1 MAGKLMH
8 LIIFFSLFG
17 GGFCCCLQ
25 RRQTRGVCLRLKEI
39 SSNMIVNN
47 IKNVVMKNHGQ
58 LLANSINVSDY
69 SCL

>member
-25 RRQTRGVCLRLKEI
+25 RRQTRVVCLRLKEI
-39 SSNMIVNN
+39 SSNMIVSN
-47 IKNVVMKNHGQ
+47 IKNVVM
-58 LLANSINVSDY
+58 
-69 SCL
+69 